1 MPRYLKVN
9 KGVAE
14 GAGKNFV
21 NSPDRVALLESFIE
35 SHKAG
40 SPTQAGLYWIHL
52 KPKQIAQGFYQQ
64 AGIVIS
70 HGLVKRTLV
79 RMNFKYR
86 KMSKTLA
93 TGSYSDRD
101 KQFKIIF
108 TLVAIMSLDTPL
120 LSIDCKKKERLGNL
134 YREGKCYMQGVM
146 KVYDHDY
153 AHLGE
158 GAVIPY
164 GIYDMQRNEGYIS
177 IGSSHETAEF
187 IFDNLLW
194 WWDNFGIHHYPK
206 AKTLLLLC
214 DAGGAN
220 SYRHYAFKKQML
232 LLSRQI
238 GIDIL
243 ICHYPPYASKW
254 NPIEHR
260 LFPHVHQAMKG
271 VVFSNYN
278 LVKELIEKTTTDTG
292 LTVVVRIN
300 AKHYPIGSK
309 TCKEE
314 IDFERVQFHP
324 LIPQLSY
331 RLIA

>member
-1 MPRYLKVN
+1 M
-9 KGVAE
+9 
-14 GAGKNFV
+14 AGKNFV
-21 NSPDRVALLESFIE
+21 HSPNVSALLEAFIE

-40 SPTQAGLYWIHL
+40 SPTDAQVYWIHL
-52 KPKQIAQGFYQQ
+52 KPKQIAQGFYQEQ
-64 AGIVIS
+64 KIVVS
-70 HGLVKRTLV
+70 HGVVKRTLE

-93 TGSYSDRD
+93 TGSYGNRD

-108 TLVAIMSLDTPL
+108 TLIAIMSLKTPL
-120 LSIDCKKKERLGNL
+120 ISIDCKKKERLGNL
-134 YREGKCYMQGVM
+134 YREGRCYIQGVM

-158 GAVIPY
+158 GKVIPH

-187 IFDNLLW
+187 IFDNWSFYYCRIGSMLW
-194 WWDNFGIHHYPK
+194 WWDNFGIHHYPD
-206 AKTLLLLC
+206 ATTLLLLC

-220 SYRHYAFKKQML
+220 NYRHHAFKKQML

-271 VVFSNYN
+271 VVFSNYSI
-278 LVKELIEKTTTDTG
+278 VKELIEQTSTDNG
-292 LTVVVRIN
+292 LTVVVRLN
-300 AKHYPIGSK
+300 TKHYQIGSK
-309 TCKEE
+309 TCKDD

-324 LIPQLSY
+324 IIPQLSY
-331 RLIA
+331 RIIA